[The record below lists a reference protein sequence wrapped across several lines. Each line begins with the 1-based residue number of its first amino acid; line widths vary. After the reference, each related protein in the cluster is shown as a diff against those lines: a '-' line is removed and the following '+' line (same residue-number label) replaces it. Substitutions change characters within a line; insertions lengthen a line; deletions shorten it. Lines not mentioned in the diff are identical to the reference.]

1 MWFSVFRQSCT
12 ELFVMHRSTETNLP
26 PLTPIKT
33 ISISYTAWAVYHPVN
48 LTHTFVWIAVTTK
61 WLIERDY
68 KFFTFPLYLLTK
80 ELREKNMS
88 FLGGYPPFGPSKGV
102 PQKNWHSWLFMT
114 TIFRQH
120 AASIYGFVHQFVS
133 SKKDLCVGFCESE
146 SLGHEA
152 AVNIRLYPP
161 KSWIFRIFHDK
172 VKKYDCYICDYQVSH
187 KNSLVRHKKI

>member
-12 ELFVMHRSTETNLP
+12 ESFVMHRSTETNLP

-133 SKKDLCVGFCESE
+133 SKKKLFVRLLGYIVGASPPRVSFHWKTFFTG
-146 SLGHEA
+146 SLHA
-152 AVNIRLYPP
+152 AYSAL
-161 KSWIFRIFHDK
+161 
-172 VKKYDCYICDYQVSH
+172 
-187 KNSLVRHKKI
+187 RHF